1 MAAFYFG
8 SDTVINEET
17 GEEYTTEE
25 LIAIGKEEMAKIDAE
40 MFAAMEE
47 NEEKM
52 ADTEAV
58 WGETND
64 LLCEEV
70 GYSPSQ
76 EVRTTADLIAA
87 VSGEDINGIDGIAY
101 RQLCEELM
109 NTTMMQDREVF
120 YRTGE
125 MVGTVRPWGWG
136 I

>member
-1 MAAFYFG
+1 MAQMDA
-8 SDTVINEET
+8 DTMAMIETEGELALLAEEW
-17 GEEYTTEE
+17 EAEDR
-25 LIAIGKEEMAKIDAE
+25 AAAIDAE
-40 MFAAMEE
+40 MFAAMGE

-64 LLCEEV
+64 LLCEEM

-76 EVRTTADLIAA
+76 EVRTMADLIAA